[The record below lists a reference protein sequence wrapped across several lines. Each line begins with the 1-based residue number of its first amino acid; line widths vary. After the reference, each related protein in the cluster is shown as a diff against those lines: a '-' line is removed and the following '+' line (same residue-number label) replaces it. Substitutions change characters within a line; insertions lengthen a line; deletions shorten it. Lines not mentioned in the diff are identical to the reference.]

1 MERDKTMSKK
11 LFKQIRN
18 EWRFNIWIFV
28 ELLIVS
34 VVMWFITDYIYVQ
47 ARNYTEPRGFDIS
60 HCYLISMGKLTPN
73 SHEYNSVDTTDND
86 DRAELLNRIQHR
98 PEIEAASLSQNS
110 YPYDGSNSSMI
121 ISHDTIQV
129 GNDDWILRRLV
140 TPDFVRVFRYQG
152 TNGETPEQL
161 ANILSKGNI
170 LISDN
175 LFNKHRIPSLT
186 ALIGKTFH
194 LDADTTR
201 NYILGASLKPVKYND
216 FESATHSYSGV
227 VKLGKENYKDMNELC
242 VRVRD
247 NMDHDF
253 IENLWRDADKRLR
266 VGNLYI
272 SDIQSFY
279 DLRISYQRL
288 KMNTVRNYTAGGLF
302 LMLNIFLGI
311 LGTFWFRTQQRRG
324 EIALFKA
331 LGSTNHNVFIRQI
344 SEGIILL
351 SIATIFATI
360 IDLNLAF
367 ANLNAV
373 HDGIYLEPIRF
384 IATVLISYLLTA
396 IMIIVGTWFPARKAM
411 SIQPAEALHE
421 E

>member
-1 MERDKTMSKK
+1 MSKK

-34 VVMWFITDYIYVQ
+34 VVMWFITDYIYVI
-47 ARNYTEPRGFDIS
+47 ARNYMEPRGFDIS

-73 SHEYNSVDTTDND
+73 SHEYNPADTTDND
-86 DRAELLNRIQHR
+86 NRAELLNRIQHR
-98 PEIEAASLSQNS
+98 PEVEAASLSNNS
-110 YPYDGSNSSMI
+110 YPYDGNNSSTI

-129 GNDDWILRRLV
+129 GNNDWTMRRLV

-152 TNGETPEQL
+152 ANGETPEQL
-161 ANILSKGNI
+161 ANLLSKGNI

-175 LFNKHRIPSLT
+175 LFNKHRMPSLT
-186 ALIGKTFH
+186 GLIGKTFH
-194 LDADTTR
+194 LDPDSTI
-201 NYILGASLKPVKYND
+201 NYTLGASIKPVKYDD

-242 VRVRD
+242 VRVKE
-247 NMDHDF
+247 NMDHNF
-253 IENLWRDADKRLR
+253 IDNLWRDADKQLR

-272 SDIQSFY
+272 SDIQSFH
-279 DLRISYQRL
+279 DLRISFERL
-288 KMNTVRNYTAGGLF
+288 KINTVRNYVAGGLF

-331 LGSTNHNVFIRQI
+331 LGSTNHDVFIRQI

>member
-1 MERDKTMSKK
+1 MSKK

-34 VVMWFITDYIYVQ
+34 VVMWFITDYIYVI
-47 ARNYTEPRGFDIS
+47 ARNYIEPRGFDIS

-73 SHEYNSVDTTDND
+73 SHEYNPADTTDND

-98 PEIEAASLSQNS
+98 PEVEAASLSNNS
-110 YPYDGSNSSMI
+110 YPYDGSNSSTI

-129 GNDDWILRRLV
+129 GNNDWTMRRLV

-152 TNGETPEQL
+152 ANGETPEQL
-161 ANILSKGNI
+161 ANLLSKGNI

-175 LFNKHRIPSLT
+175 LFNKHRMPSLT
-186 ALIGKTFH
+186 GLIGKTFH
-194 LDADTTR
+194 LDPDSTI
-201 NYILGASLKPVKYND
+201 NYTLGASIKPVKYDD

-242 VRVRD
+242 VRVKE
-247 NMDHDF
+247 NMDHNF
-253 IENLWRDADKRLR
+253 IDNLWRDADKQLR

-272 SDIQSFY
+272 SDIQSFH
-279 DLRISYQRL
+279 DLRISFERL
-288 KMNTVRNYTAGGLF
+288 KINTVRNYVAGGLF

-331 LGSTNHNVFIRQI
+331 LGSTNHDVFIRQI

>member
-73 SHEYNSVDTTDND
+73 SHEYNSADTTDND

-140 TPDFVRVFRYQG
+140 TPDFVRVFHYQG
-152 TNGETPEQL
+152 ANGETPEQL

-175 LFNKHRIPSLT
+175 LFNKHRMPSLT

-351 SIATIFATI
+351 SVATIFATI